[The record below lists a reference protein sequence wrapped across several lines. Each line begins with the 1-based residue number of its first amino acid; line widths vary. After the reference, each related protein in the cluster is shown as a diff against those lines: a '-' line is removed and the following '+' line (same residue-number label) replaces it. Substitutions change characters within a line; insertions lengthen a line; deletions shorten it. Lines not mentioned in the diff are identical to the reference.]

1 MSERLTL
8 SVAEAAAL
16 LGVGRNHLYMLI
28 NEGQI
33 PHVRFG
39 RLIKIPR
46 SALEEWLDIQSG
58 VATGAR

>member
-1 MSERLTL
+1 VSERLTL
-8 SVAEAAAL
+8 SVAEAASL
-16 LGVGRNHLYMLI
+16 LGVGRNHLYSLI

-46 SALEEWLDIQSG
+46 EALEDWLKNESG
-58 VATGAR
+58 VGSSAK

>member
-1 MSERLTL
+1 MTERLTL

-16 LGVGRNHLYMLI
+16 LGVGRNHLYGLI

-39 RLIKIPR
+39 RLIKIPKD
-46 SALEEWLDIQSG
+46 ALEEWLRAQSG
-58 VATGAR
+58 VATGAK